1 MEKIYVFGHK
11 KPDTDSVTSAI
22 GLSYLKNQLGLN
34 TEARILGD
42 INNETKF
49 VLDYFK
55 VDKPKYLND
64 VKLQVKD
71 VNYHR
76 DYFIDKDISVK
87 EAYEY
92 MTVNGITGV
101 PIVDKD
107 KNFISLIT
115 VKNITKTLIN
125 GDFNKLHTS
134 YDNIIK
140 TLLGEEI
147 LKVNNEI
154 DGNITVASFR
164 STTFMSSIVLKKED
178 ILIVGDRHSII
189 EYAVKSGVQLIIV
202 TGNGEIKD
210 EHLQIAK
217 DNNVNIIRTSYD
229 TFHTSKL
236 IGLSNYVESL
246 VEDGRPY
253 TFDESDYYDE
263 FVEKSTKLKHNNY
276 PIVDKNNKCRGLIRM
291 TDIDDKNRKKVILV
305 DHNEEEQSA
314 EGLDEA
320 EIIEVVDHHK
330 IGSISTNNPINFRNM
345 SVGSSNTI
353 IYYLYNESKI
363 EIPDYIKGLMI
374 SGILSDTLVLS
385 SPTTTELDKRVVERL
400 SSELNLDYKKFAI
413 EMFKAGTSLVG
424 KTKEEIVNEDIKIF
438 STDDDKFGI
447 SQVFT
452 LSFEEIENSK
462 EEYINII
469 ERIAK
474 DKDYRMV
481 IFLITDIINNGSY
494 IYYTNNDK
502 SLLELALNIDNLYQ
516 GYFIKGCVSRKKQVV
531 PLIMEIMR

>member
-438 STDDDKFGI
+438 STDDDNFGI

-452 LSFEEIENSK
+452 LNFEEIENSK

-481 IFLITDIINNGSY
+481 ILLITDIINNGSY

-516 GYFIKGCVSRKKQVV
+516 GYFIKWCVSRKKQVV